1 MRMTEVPFKSL
12 KKVPPQNTPQI
23 TAQVPAPPPTDE
35 KEKKK
40 KSRKKTVTMKQSP
53 VKQENQN
60 RKRKKVQLQMAT
72 TSMPSTTTIV
82 SSAPVMVTSVA
93 NATFNKDGKVLQAAQ
108 GNDFFSFYKFR

>member
-1 MRMTEVPFKSL
+1 MITVT
-12 KKVPPQNTPQI
+12 PQTTPQI
-23 TAQVPAPPPTDE
+23 IAQVPAPSDE

-40 KSRKKTVTMKQSP
+40 KSRKKTVSMKQSP

-72 TSMPSTTTIV
+72 TTMPSTTTIV

-108 GNDFFSFYKFR
+108 GNRFFES